1 MSTWIALSATFAVL
15 GAVTGVPGLMLVAAI
30 TLVYGTL
37 TRLWTRYG
45 VQGVEYGRSLGAAR
59 AVVGDVV
66 PLDVTIWNRKPLPL
80 PWVAVDDLVT
90 DGITIRE
97 QPNLDRDSER
107 HGRRILFNAWSLTWY
122 ERVVRHFHV
131 DAERRGSY
139 ELGPFRLRIRD
150 ILGRDAAETEVD
162 AVTSLVISPRT
173 APVRSTGH
181 DLAPIGDRR
190 ARQGLIHDPALFGGV
205 RPFEPGDSLRRIHWR
220 ATARLGEA
228 VSRRFEPARGREVL
242 IALDVQT
249 IDGPHWQMTYDDDA
263 FESLCVA
270 AGSLAR
276 RLLADGAACGLAAAS
291 FTGTVQQTAYLAPDA
306 SAGQTIRVGALL
318 ARIGPVSSGPYERLL
333 TWITRRVPPGTTV
346 LALTARDPRAWL
358 PAVRRLARSGYGVE
372 IVCMGPEATLHATAA
387 RHAGLRVRVGTLAPD
402 WRTADALVLAG

>member
-1 MSTWIALSATFAVL
+1 MSTWIALSITFAVI
-15 GAVTGVPGLMLVAAI
+15 GALAGVPGLLLIAAI

-45 VQGVEYGRSLGAAR
+45 VRQVVYSRALGASR
-59 AVVGDVV
+59 AVVGDEIR
-66 PLDVTIWNRKPLPL
+66 LDVTIWNRKPLPL

-97 QPNLDRDSER
+97 LPNLDRDQER

-139 ELGPFRLRIRD
+139 EFGPFRMRIRD
-150 ILGRDAAETEVD
+150 ILGRDAAESETDET
-162 AVTSLVISPRT
+162 ASLVISPRT
-173 APVRSTGH
+173 MPVRSTGH
-181 DLAPIGDRR
+181 DLAPLGDRR

-205 RPFEPGDSLRRIHWR
+205 RPFQPGDSLRRIHWR
-220 ATARLGEA
+220 ATARLGEP

-249 IDGPHWQMTYDDDA
+249 IEGPHWQMTYDDDA

-276 RLLADGAACGLAAAS
+276 RLLADGASCGIAAAS
-291 FTGTVQQTAYLAPDA
+291 FTGTVQTTAYLPPDA
-306 SAGQTIRVGALL
+306 AAGQVTRVGALL

-346 LALTARDPRAWL
+346 IALTARDPRGWL

-372 IVCMGPEATLHATAA
+372 VVCMGPEAALHATAA
-387 RHAGLRVRVGTLAPD
+387 RRAGLPARAGTLDPD

>member
-1 MSTWIALSATFAVL
+1 MSTWIALSVVFAVL
-15 GAVTGVPGLMLVAAI
+15 GALTGVPGLMLIAAI

-45 VQGVEYGRSLGAAR
+45 VRRVEYSRTLGASR

-90 DGITIRE
+90 DGIAIRE
-97 QPNLDRDSER
+97 QPNLDRDQER

-131 DAERRGSY
+131 EAVRRGSY
-139 ELGPFRLRIRD
+139 EFGPFRLRIRD
-150 ILGRDAAETEVD
+150 ILGRDAAETEID
-162 AVTSLVISPRT
+162 ETAPLVISPRT
-173 APVRSTGH
+173 TPVRSTGH

-205 RPFEPGDSLRRIHWR
+205 RPFQPGDSLRRIHWR
-220 ATARLGEA
+220 ATARLGEP

-249 IDGPHWQMTYDDDA
+249 IQGPHWQMTYDDDA

-270 AGSLAR
+270 AGSLSR
-276 RLLADGAACGLAAAS
+276 RLLADGAACGIAAAS
-291 FTGTVQQTAYLAPDA
+291 FTGTVQRTAYLAPGA
-306 SAGQTIRVGALL
+306 SSGQTIRIGALL
-318 ARIGPVSSGPYERLL
+318 ARIGPVSSSPYERLL
-333 TWITRRVPPGTTV
+333 TWVTRRVPPGTTI
-346 LALTARDPRAWL
+346 LALTARDPRSWL

-372 IVCMGPEATLHATAA
+372 IVCMGPDAGLHAAAA
-387 RHAGLRVRVGTLAPD
+387 RHVGLTARVGTLAPD

>member
-1 MSTWIALSATFAVL
+1 M
-15 GAVTGVPGLMLVAAI
+15 
-30 TLVYGTL
+30 
-37 TRLWTRYG
+37 
-45 VQGVEYGRSLGAAR
+45 
-59 AVVGDVV
+59 V

-162 AVTSLVISPRT
+162 AVASLVISPRT
-173 APVRSTGH
+173 TPVRSTGH

-220 ATARLGEA
+220 ATARLGEP

-249 IDGPHWQMTYDDDA
+249 IDGPALADD
-263 FESLCVA
+263 LRRRCVRVA
-270 AGSLAR
+270 VRGGRIAGSPPPRRRR
-276 RLLADGAACGLAAAS
+276 RLRPRGRLVHRDRRSRPRTSLPAHRPARPSGW
-291 FTGTVQQTAYLAPDA
+291 APSWPA
-306 SAGQTIRVGALL
+306 SARSAP
-318 ARIGPVSSGPYERLL
+318 ARTS
-333 TWITRRVPPGTTV
+333 
-346 LALTARDPRAWL
+346 A
-358 PAVRRLARSGYGVE
+358 
-372 IVCMGPEATLHATAA
+372 C
-387 RHAGLRVRVGTLAPD
+387 
-402 WRTADALVLAG
+402 